1 MKGLSMAKSNAPA
14 VIGKMTIEFID
25 NGTSLP
31 VPRVTFDPI
40 GRITPGCF
48 HHYQTYFVQEIQRAG
63 VAVRTGRTAARVTG
77 DGNPGLNPEGVG

>member
-1 MKGLSMAKSNAPA
+1 MPKSNAPA

-48 HHYQTYFVQEIQRAG
+48 HHYMTNFLQEIQRAG
-63 VAVRTGRTAARVTG
+63 VSARTGRTAARVSG
-77 DGNPGLNPEGVG
+77 DGEPGNNPQGVG